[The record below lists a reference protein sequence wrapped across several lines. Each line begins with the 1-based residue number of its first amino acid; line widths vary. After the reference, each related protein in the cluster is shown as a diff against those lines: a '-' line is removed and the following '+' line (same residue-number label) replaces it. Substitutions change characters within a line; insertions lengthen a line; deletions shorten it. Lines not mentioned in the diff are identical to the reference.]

1 MSGATAALAG
11 WSRALA
17 FERLPGDVVERVLA
31 HTLDAVGALVVG
43 ATRPWTA
50 QVRDYV
56 AGESP
61 PGRCAVPGLDARVRP
76 EWAALAN
83 GTAAHGFEID
93 DYALPGLSHPGCV
106 VVPTALAL
114 AEHEGC
120 DGRELIAA
128 LAAGFETTVRFGLAC
143 TPSLT
148 SDRGFHVTSALGVFG
163 AAAVAA
169 RLLRLAP
176 AHAAAA
182 FGLAAAHACGTT
194 EFTRTGGDVKRLHAG
209 MAAAAGIRSASIA
222 RRGFSAP
229 LAAIEGE
236 RGFLNAFV
244 AHARAQA
251 LTDGLGDD
259 LSDGLRSDNWALRG
273 LAIKR
278 WCVCAGLQA
287 PLAALEALKA
297 RGLRLADASRIAIGV
312 DPATLAHVGAIG
324 AHPRDM
330 TEAQM
335 SAHHAIAMSVVVGGN
350 DPIHYA
356 AFESGDARL
365 AAVGALA
372 QRVVLRV
379 DAEAAALFPRR
390 LVAEVEVTHA
400 DGSTDRARAEAPG
413 TPGTPMSS
421 ADIAAKFRA
430 LCEPVVGGAAT
441 QAAIAAVAALR
452 DGGPPAAVLA
462 AIGRFDAT
470 R

>member
-43 ATRPWTA
+43 ATRPWSA

-244 AHARAQA
+244 AHARPQA

-259 LSDGLRSDNWALRG
+259 LATVPATSGRCAVWRSSAGACAPGCRHRSLRSR
-273 LAIKR
+273 R
-278 WCVCAGLQA
+278 SRRAGCGWPTRRA
-287 PLAALEALKA
+287 SPSGSIRRRSRTSA
-297 RGLRLADASRIAIGV
+297 RSARIR
-312 DPATLAHVGAIG
+312 AT
-324 AHPRDM
+324 
-330 TEAQM
+330 
-335 SAHHAIAMSVVVGGN
+335 
-350 DPIHYA
+350 
-356 AFESGDARL
+356 
-365 AAVGALA
+365 
-372 QRVVLRV
+372 
-379 DAEAAALFPRR
+379 
-390 LVAEVEVTHA
+390 
-400 DGSTDRARAEAPG
+400 
-413 TPGTPMSS
+413 
-421 ADIAAKFRA
+421 
-430 LCEPVVGGAAT
+430 
-441 QAAIAAVAALR
+441 
-452 DGGPPAAVLA
+452 
-462 AIGRFDAT
+462 
-470 R
+470 